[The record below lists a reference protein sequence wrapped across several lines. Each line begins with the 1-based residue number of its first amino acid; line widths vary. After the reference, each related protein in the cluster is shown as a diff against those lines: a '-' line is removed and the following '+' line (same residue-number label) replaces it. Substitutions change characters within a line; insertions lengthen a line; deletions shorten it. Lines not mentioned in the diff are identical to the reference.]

1 MPDYAVLKAEL
12 LTDPLALGY
21 AAMTDQQC
29 ADALNA
35 MTRVR
40 VEPLVPLAA
49 LAIWAAKS
57 GVRAKIDRAAGDGT
71 SPVQSVC
78 LALLDMLA
86 GLSGPPLDL
95 GNPDNLA
102 MVNGLVAAG
111 VMTAGDKA
119 GLLALQDVPPAGR
132 SSWPAGGFPSRPPTW
147 PAPGASDGCHPRIAD
162 HPGQYVGRRRRQPER
177 HRG

>member
-29 ADALNA
+29 ADSLNA
-35 MTRVR
+35 PTRVR

-119 GLLALQDVPPAGR
+119 GLLALQDVPTSRALELAGWGIPVQAPDVARAR
-132 SSWPAGGFPSRPPTW
+132 S
-147 PAPGASDGCHPRIAD
+147 I
-162 HPGQYVGRRRRQPER
+162 
-177 HRG
+177 